1 MLGGINLVLILL
13 SKKSIILGHKHRIMF
28 VLNVENRLLK
38 KKKKLLRRIEFRIV
52 AVCKINQLT
61 FYTAFTRYKNMKRF
75 LLLFTC
81 LMVNICAFSQ
91 ATSLEVDCQTPGW
104 LSSKINYG
112 DQQTVKNLII
122 TGYVNQTDISFIGI
136 LMEKHNLN
144 GHLDLT
150 DVVVVDT
157 EYSERETSTGVE
169 MFNLSQ
175 KVSIN
180 RLSLPKSLPSISPY
194 LLANVEADTLD
205 YGSSIC
211 SKLTKFLVKNA
222 SYATNICPR
231 VLILREGVSKIE
243 GFASSS
249 AETKENLQTIILPQ
263 TLDSIGKNAF
273 QGVKNLVSINLPN
286 NIHTIEDGAFGGT
299 SFIPDT
305 LDLPL
310 NLKTFYTNSFTHK
323 TGQVIIIKENVEKI
337 DNTNWFITKSTNL
350 TFIIHCITPPVFRKG
365 AKDSWYSPSYSDGKE
380 LSGCTIYVPKESFNI
395 YSDPTYECFGG
406 GYPGNPYSYA
416 NIKTIYV
423 PATSIEIDFESV
435 ELVKGMTKQ
444 LSAIVLPTD
453 ADSTEYSWSSS
464 NSNIVSVSSTGLITA
479 NSSGEAYVIATLN
492 ADSTIVDSC
501 KVKVVQPVTSI
512 VLNTKEKTLNVGE
525 TYTLYVTVNPNDAD
539 NKNIIWTSE
548 NPEIASIENGTIKAL
563 KAGIVKITATS
574 EDNNNATDYCEV
586 IVNQPTTG
594 ISLNYSEYTIEGIGE
609 TIQLEAL
616 VFPEDATNKNVNW
629 KSSNENVC
637 VVSNGKVIAVGYGT
651 SIIIATT
658 VDGGHMATCT
668 IVVDESTSIGN
679 IYSTKDAVKVF
690 DINGRAS
697 SLDSKGIKII
707 RFEDGTS
714 LKIVIK

>member
-1 MLGGINLVLILL
+1 
-13 SKKSIILGHKHRIMF
+13 
-28 VLNVENRLLK
+28 
-38 KKKKLLRRIEFRIV
+38 
-52 AVCKINQLT
+52 
-61 FYTAFTRYKNMKRF
+61 MKRF

-91 ATSLEVDCQTPGW
+91 ATSLEVDCQNPGW
-104 LSSKINYG
+104 LSNKIAYG
-112 DQQTVKNLII
+112 DQKTIQNLKL
-122 TGYVNQTDISFIGI
+122 TGYINADDLAFIGEMVSKQSLRGCI
-136 LMEKHNLN
+136 
-144 GHLDLT
+144 DLE
-150 DVVVVDT
+150 DVNIVGKTTSEDNVMPENAFNIQWSADNPEGIQISEIIFPLSLIKSINCLSSELFVDKIT
-157 EYSERETSTGVE
+157 IGGESMPIVKGDDIYNNEYSGGDGVR
-169 MFNLSQ
+169 FN
-175 KVSIN
+175 K
-180 RLSLPKSLPSISPY
+180 R
-194 LLANVEADTLD
+194 
-205 YGSSIC
+205 
-211 SKLTKFLVKNA
+211 VKH
-222 SYATNICPR
+222 
-231 VLILREGVSKIE
+231 LILREGVTEIPERAFYNKPYNSYGTPKEECRFESISIPSTLKIVR
-243 GFASSS
+243 GKAFHYCY
-249 AETKENLQTIILPQ
+249 NLKSCLLP
-263 TLDSIGKNAF
+263 DSIEIIESDAF
-273 QGVKNLVSINLPN
+273 TN
-286 NIHTIEDGAFGGT
+286 T
-299 SFIPDT
+299 SFVPDT

-350 TFIIHCITPPVFRKG
+350 TFVIHCITPPIFRTG
-365 AKDSWYSPSYSDGKE
+365 VKDNWYSPSYSDGKE
-380 LSGCTIYVPKESFNI
+380 LSGCTIYVPKESFNL
-395 YSDPTYECFGG
+395 YSDPTYDSVGG
-406 GYPGNPYSYA
+406 TANPYSYA
-416 NIKTIYV
+416 KLQTIYV

-435 ELVKGMTKQ
+435 ELVKGTVKQ

-464 NSNIVSVSSTGLITA
+464 DSNIVSVSSTGLITA

-492 ADSTIVDSC
+492 ADSTLVDSC
-501 KVKVVQPVTSI
+501 KVKVHQPVTSI
-512 VLNTKEKTLNVGE
+512 ALNTKEKAMNVGE
-525 TYTLYVTVNPNDAD
+525 TYTLTVTVNPNDAD
-539 NKNIIWTSE
+539 NKNILWTSE

-563 KAGIVKITATS
+563 RAGIVKIIATS

-586 IVNQPTTG
+586 IVNQPTIG

-637 VVSNGKVIAVGYGT
+637 VVSNGKVVAVGYGT

-668 IVVDESTSIGN
+668 IVVEETTGIDK

-690 DINGRAS
+690 DINGKVS